1 MKRRNAIT
9 CPSRAALS
17 AGRLPLPLPMP
28 TPPAMPMPM
37 PMPLPM
43 RMPMPML
50 ALLLAV
56 AVLLASSPVSGAVPH
71 EDAAPAYAEE
81 QTILQIEKDRPE
93 PGWGD
98 AAPGRQHFD
107 RHFIVPPGRM
117 PAQDVILQRGG
128 NTWRLLRNGPLALL
142 SGTLL
147 IGVPLVLLAL
157 WQFIGPAQTP
167 APTGRDLPRFSNYQR
182 HLHWTT
188 AITFVVLALS
198 GLVMLF
204 GKQIIL
210 PWLGH
215 DLFSW
220 LAVGSKY
227 AHNFVGPAF
236 IVCSLLM
243 FLAFLKKNFFHGRD
257 WNWLKRLGG
266 LRGHAPAG
274 FFNAGEKLWFWFGL
288 GALGLLMSVTGL
300 ILNFPYWG
308 EVGAVSGSTRYV
320 QQSANI
326 LHLLGATFYIAAAMG
341 HTYLGTAGTPGT
353 YRGMRHGTVDEA
365 WARKHHEAWYAD
377 VVASPGGAAGD
388 GLGRGGAIEDSVN
401 RPVNGRGSAP
411 LGHPGLRPAK

>member
-1 MKRRNAIT
+1 MKSPDRTSNR
-9 CPSRAALS
+9 SRVAAS
-17 AGRLPLPLPMP
+17 PLPMP
-28 TPPAMPMPM
+28 ARTHVP
-37 PMPLPM
+37 
-43 RMPMPML
+43 RL
-50 ALLLAV
+50 ATLLAV
-56 AVLLASSPVSGAVPH
+56 ATLLALAALLASPAPAAVPH
-71 EDAAPAYAEE
+71 EDARPAYAEE

-98 AAPGRQHFD
+98 AASGREHLD

-117 PAQDVILQRGG
+117 PAQNVILQRGG
-128 NTWRLLRNGPLALL
+128 NSWRLLRNGPIAML

-147 IGVPLVLLAL
+147 LGVPLVLLAV

-188 AITFVVLALS
+188 AIAFVVLALS
-198 GLVMLF
+198 GVVMLF
-204 GKQIIL
+204 GKQILL
-210 PWLGH
+210 PWMGH

-227 AHNFVGPAF
+227 AHNFVGPVF
-236 IVCSLLM
+236 IVASILM

-257 WNWLKRLGG
+257 WTWLRKLGG

-288 GALGLLMSVTGL
+288 TALGLLMSITGL

-308 EVGAVSGSTRYV
+308 DVGAVTGSTRYI
-320 QQSANI
+320 QQVANI
-326 LHLLGATFYIAAAMG
+326 LHLLGASFYIAAAMG

-365 WARKHHEAWYAD
+365 WARKHHEAWHAD
-377 VVASPGGAAGD
+377 VVSAPGAAARGSD
-388 GLGRGGAIEDSVN
+388 TRSDAGNGRVDRPVDRPSGSRGTMPLGR
-401 RPVNGRGSAP
+401 
-411 LGHPGLRPAK
+411 PGIRPAE